1 VYRIFGLEAQFKL
14 STKPDEAM
22 GDPALWEQAE
32 ASLRSALESNGLKYS
47 IKEKDGAFYGPKID
61 IQIKDAIGREWQVA
75 TIQLDFVMLPERFD
89 LEYVG
94 EDGTRKRP
102 VAIHRA
108 IFGSFERFIGIIT
121 EHFAGAFPVWLS
133 PVQVAVLPITDAQH
147 DYSQQVF
154 ETLKANGLR
163 VEMDDRKEKINYK
176 IRDWE
181 MKKVPY
187 MLVVGQKEKENST
200 VSVRQHKHGDVG
212 VLGLAEFAEKIKQEY
227 LTKSLPQ

>member
-1 VYRIFGLEAQFKL
+1 
-14 STKPDEAM
+14 

-32 ASLRSALESNGLKYS
+32 ASLRSGLESNGLKYA

-89 LEYVG
+89 LEYVA

-121 EHFAGAFPVWLS
+121 EHFAGAFHVWLS
-133 PVQVAVLPITDAQH
+133 PVQVAVMPITDAQREYAQSVY
-147 DYSQQVF
+147 DA
-154 ETLKANGLR
+154 LKANGLR
-163 VEMDDRKEKINYK
+163 VEMDDRSEKINFK

-181 MKKVPY
+181 MKKVPF
-187 MLVVGQKEKENST
+187 MLVVGQKEKENTT
-200 VSVRQHKHGDVG
+200 VSVRRHKLGDVG
-212 VLGLAEFAEKIKQEY
+212 VMGLAEIAEKIKQEY